1 MNYVDQKFFYIQNIL
16 KNQSIAKKILDFGCR
31 NQILKRFIPG
41 HFLYT
46 GVDIIQ
52 NDNSDNILMDLN
64 KKILFDDNSYD
75 YVFSL
80 DIMEHVNDPIHL
92 LKESYRICNEKI
104 FIVLPNIA
112 YYEKRI
118 SFLLKG
124 NLGNKYHFSGNEFD
138 DRHKWFTNYF
148 LICEFFKKNA
158 SNYTIHSIPKTRNK
172 LKFIMYFE
180 KLLSK
185 LMPNI
190 FSWSFLIVINK
201 IKI

>member
-1 MNYVDQKFFYIQNIL
+1 MNWVDQKFFYIKNIL
-16 KNQSIAKKILDFGCR
+16 KKSKYKKKILDLGCR
-31 NQILKRFIPG
+31 NQILKKFIPDN
-41 HFLYT
+41 FLYT

-80 DIMEHVNDPIHL
+80 DIMEHLDDPIHF
-92 LKESYRICNEKI
+92 LKEIYRICNEKI

-124 NLGNKYHFSGNEFD
+124 SLGNKYHFSGNKFD

-148 LICEFFKKNA
+148 FICNFFRKN
-158 SNYTIHSIPKTRNK
+158 STNFIIHNIPKTRK
-172 LKFIMYFE
+172 RLKYLMYFE
-180 KLLSK
+180 RFLSK
-185 LMPNI
+185 FMPNI
-190 FSWSFLIVINK
+190 FSWSFLIIINK
-201 IKI
+201 N